1 MSMTELRKLTP
12 SRLRSL
18 GLNERW
24 LQDRIEEDSSIL
36 GLGDVQLIR
45 RERIQASGGR
55 LDFLLYDPDQ
65 EVRYEVEVMLGSL
78 DESHIIRTIEYWD
91 LERQRY
97 PTYEHR
103 AVIVAEEITARYFNV
118 IRLLNRAVP
127 LIALQLTAFPLAPN
141 EVAIH
146 AIKVLDI
153 YEEAESE
160 DEAAGQ
166 SADRRYW
173 EGRASEGALEAM
185 DRLISL
191 VGSHLGA
198 PRVTYNKNHVAM
210 GTTGRN
216 FCWFHPP
223 KASSHCHVRVR
234 VDPDAREERIRLLEE
249 TGLYVRPFQR
259 ELVTL
264 KLATR
269 DIEAHQALLLD
280 LLRHCAAAAQVAE

>member
-1 MSMTELRKLTP
+1 MPELRKITP
-12 SRLRSL
+12 SRLRAL

-24 LQDRIEEDSSIL
+24 LQDRIEEDPTIL
-36 GLGDVQLIR
+36 GLGDVQVLR
-45 RERIQASGGR
+45 RERPLSSGGR

-65 EVRYEVEVMLGSL
+65 EVRYEVEVMLGAL

-91 LERQRY
+91 LERQKY

-127 LIALQLTAFPLAPN
+127 LIALQLTAFPLSAN
-141 EVAIH
+141 EVAVH

-153 YEEAESE
+153 YEEIDPG
-160 DEAAGQ
+160 DEEAGQ
-166 SADRRYW
+166 SVDRRYW
-173 EGRASEGALEAM
+173 ESRASTSALQAM
-185 DRLISL
+185 DEIIRLVEASL
-191 VGSHLGA
+191 GP
-198 PRVTYNKNHVAM
+198 PRVTYNKNHVAL
-210 GTTGRN
+210 GLIGRN

-223 KASSHCHVRVR
+223 KTASHCHVRVR
-234 VDPDAREERIRLLEE
+234 VDPEARDERIRLLEE

-269 DIEAHQALLLD
+269 DIEVHRGLLLD
-280 LLRHCAAAAQVAE
+280 LFRHCAQNAQDDE